1 MNVTPRQLDI
11 LRLIRDFRSNR
22 GYSPTMQELAD
33 QLGISKVTVFQH
45 IEALA
50 EKGLI
55 RKSRHRARSLALTD
69 RVEFQDQH
77 EHTFPLL
84 GYIAAGA
91 PIEAIQGDQKL
102 DVGTLFPKAK
112 PGENFV
118 LQVRGESMIDE
129 QIRDGDFVVVRPEC
143 QPQNGQTVVAL
154 LENGEATLKRFYRE
168 GRRIRLQPA
177 NEAYEPLYVKP
188 DKLTIQGVVIGILR
202 KYS

>member
-22 GYSPTMQELAD
+22 GFSPTMQELAD
-33 QLGISKVTVFQH
+33 QLGVSKVTVFQH

-55 RKSRHRARSLALTD
+55 RKSRHKARSLALTD

-77 EHTFPLL
+77 DQTLPLL

-91 PIEAIQGDQKL
+91 PIEAIQADQKL
-102 DVGTLFPKAK
+102 EVPSMFRK

-118 LQVRGESMIDE
+118 LQVRGDSMIDE
-129 QIRDGDFVVVRPEC
+129 QIRDGDFVIVRSGS
-143 QPQNGQTVVAL
+143 QPKNGQTVVAL
-154 LENGEATLKRFYRE
+154 LEDGEVTLKRFYRE
-168 GRRIRLQPA
+168 GTRIRLQPA
-177 NEAYEPLYVKP
+177 NEAYEALYVP
-188 DKLTIQGVVIGILR
+188 ANKLTVQGVVIGILR
-202 KYS
+202 KYT

>member
-11 LRLIRDFRSNR
+11 LRLIRDYR
-22 GYSPTMQELAD
+22 GNHGFSPTMQELANV
-33 QLGISKVTVFQH
+33 LGVSKVTVFQH

-55 RKSRHRARSLALTD
+55 RKSRHKARSLALTNQ
-69 RVEFQDQH
+69 VEFQDQDD
-77 EHTFPLL
+77 ETLPLL

-102 DVGTLFPKAK
+102 EVGSMFRK

-118 LQVRGESMIDE
+118 LQVRGDSMIDE
-129 QIRDGDFVVVRPEC
+129 QIRDGDFVIVRSKA
-143 QPQNGQTVVAL
+143 QPKTGQTVVAL
-154 LENGEATLKRFYRE
+154 LEDGEVTLKRFYPE

-177 NEAYEPLYVKP
+177 NEAYAPLYVP
-188 DKLTIQGVVIGILR
+188 AEKLTVQGVVIGILR
-202 KYS
+202 RYT

>member
-22 GYSPTMQELAD
+22 GFSPTMQELAD
-33 QLGISKVTVFQH
+33 RLGVSKVTVFQH
-45 IEALA
+45 LEALV

-55 RKSRHRARSLALTD
+55 RKSRHKARSLALTN

-77 EHTFPLL
+77 DQTLPLL

-91 PIEAIQGDQKL
+91 PIEAIQADQKL
-102 DVGTLFPKAK
+102 EVPSMFRK

-129 QIRDGDFVVVRPEC
+129 QIRDGDFVIVRSGS
-143 QPQNGQTVVAL
+143 QPKNGQTVVAL
-154 LENGEATLKRFYRE
+154 LENGEVTLKRFYRE
-168 GRRIRLQPA
+168 GTRIRLQPA
-177 NEAYEPLYVKP
+177 NEAYEALYVP
-188 DKLTIQGVVIGILR
+188 ANELTVQGVVIGILR
-202 KYS
+202 KYT

>member
-1 MNVTPRQLDI
+1 MNVTPRQLEI
-11 LRLIRDFRSNR
+11 LRLIRDSQSNR

-33 QLGISKVTVFQH
+33 HLGVSKVTVFQH

-55 RKSRHRARSLALTD
+55 RKSRHRARSLALTE
-69 RVEFQDQH
+69 RVEFHEQDS
-77 EHTFPLL
+77 ERLPLL

-102 DVGTLFPKAK
+102 EVASMFRK

-129 QIRDGDFVVVRPEC
+129 QIRDGDFVIVRSGS
-143 QPQNGQTVVAL
+143 QPKDGQTVVAL
-154 LENGEATLKRFYRE
+154 LEDGEATLKRFYRE
-168 GRRIRLQPA
+168 GKKIRLQPA
-177 NEAYEPLYVKP
+177 NEAYEPLYVRA
-188 DKLTIQGVVIGILR
+188 DKLTVQGVVIGILR
-202 KYS
+202 KYG